1 MGTKISNF
9 DASSTGS
16 LVTCRKGRK
25 MAYKRLRFPKVG
37 HIGVVVKSIDRVIEY
52 YSPVFGI
59 GPFDIY
65 DFKPMKAWV
74 RGQEVRPFELR
85 IATADIGSAKMELIQ
100 VVRGKPPH
108 RDFLEVHGEG
118 LQHLGFYVKNY
129 DEWRSYVREVGVDIL
144 CEIEAEDWV
153 RGKRRAFYMDSGGI
167 GGVLFEII
175 ERQSNH
181 R

>member
-1 MGTKISNF
+1 M
-9 DASSTGS
+9 AS
-16 LVTCRKGRK
+16 
-25 MAYKRLRFPKVG
+25 KRLRFPKVG
-37 HIGVVVKSIDRVIEY
+37 HIGAVVKNIDRVIEY

-65 DFKPMKAWV
+65 DFQPRRAWV

-100 VVRGKPPH
+100 VISGQPPH

-118 LQHLGFYVKNY
+118 LQHLGFYVENY
-129 DEWRSYVREVGVDIL
+129 DEWKSYVREEGIDIL
-144 CEIEAEDWV
+144 CEIEAEDQV
-153 RGKRRAFYMDSGGI
+153 RGKRRAFYMNSGEI

-175 ERQSNH
+175 ERQGMKG
-181 R
+181 RP